1 MTWQPME
8 DAPKNRTIIARM
20 RDGREMRVSWDKR
33 SGPPKNSY
41 LGTTEPGMVEGWC
54 SREDERRIIPAP
66 NLVRWREIAEEE

>member
-1 MTWQPME
+1 ME

-54 SREDERRIIPAP
+54 SRENERSAIPAQE
-66 NLVRWREIAEEE
+66 LVGYREIEEGDD